1 MKTHVPFFTIDSHFL
16 GGKNF
21 SDLSGLLFWPSSLQ
35 FLVVF
40 QVENAS
46 SKLSHKKALSGTLQ
60 PRCTPIPERPS
71 WNAFINGWTT
81 GLHSPKDLPGT
92 LPSMA
97 GLIGGS
103 ACNFKDSTLKVIM
116 VSEFCVSKYIF
127 PGQRSDLFEQ
137 GLQCWNHF
145 VMCIHYTHR
154 LTNDFCGQEK
164 VHACSWRSPTPPP
177 PEDMLFPQRI
187 VAAWC
192 FLNGQT
198 NFKIIARAKGKAELQ
213 GTLTFEFLVGKVL
226 RLHML

>member
-1 MKTHVPFFTIDSHFL
+1 MTRPMGNRIHILNIGSSNMKTHVPFFTIDSHFL

-116 VSEFCVSKYIF
+116 VSEFRVSKYIF

-145 VMCIHYTHR
+145 VICAFT
-154 LTNDFCGQEK
+154 
-164 VHACSWRSPTPPP
+164 
-177 PEDMLFPQRI
+177 
-187 VAAWC
+187 
-192 FLNGQT
+192 
-198 NFKIIARAKGKAELQ
+198 
-213 GTLTFEFLVGKVL
+213 TLTGWLMISVGRKQFTHAHEGPLHHLHQRTCYFPREKL
-226 RLHML
+226 RLDVF

>member
-1 MKTHVPFFTIDSHFL
+1 MYSNPREAFL
-16 GGKNF
+16 KCFHQWLDN
-21 SDLSGLLFWPSSLQ
+21 W
-35 FLVVF
+35 
-40 QVENAS
+40 AS
-46 SKLSHKKALSGTLQ
+46 F
-60 PRCTPIPERPS
+60 PERSS
-71 WNAFINGWTT
+71 WNSSINGRT
-81 GLHSPKDLPGT
+81 
-92 LPSMA
+92 A
-97 GLIGGS
+97 GIS